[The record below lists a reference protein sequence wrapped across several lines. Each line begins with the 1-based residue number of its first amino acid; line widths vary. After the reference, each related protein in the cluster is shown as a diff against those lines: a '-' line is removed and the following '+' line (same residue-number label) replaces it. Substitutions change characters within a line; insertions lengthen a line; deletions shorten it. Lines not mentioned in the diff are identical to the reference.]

1 MAIHIERRK
10 YKRMAVETVA
20 FAAFRPEFKKLVRI
34 KNISRSGLACEYL
47 VHKGMRQDSSESEID
62 IFLSND
68 KFYVPKLPCRVVYD
82 TKIAKDENT
91 FNHTMENRR
100 CGLKFGKLSEIQRK
114 QLEFFIENHVMGSR
128 RDYPF
133 H

>member
-1 MAIHIERRK
+1 MAIHTEHRK
-10 YKRMAVETVA
+10 HKRLGVETLA

-34 KNISRSGLACEYL
+34 RNISRSGLACEYL
-47 VHKGMRQDSSESEID
+47 VHKGMNQGSSESEID
-62 IFLSND
+62 IFLSDD

-82 TKIAKDENT
+82 TKIAKHEKI

-114 QLEFFIENHVMGSR
+114 QLEFFIENHVMGS
-128 RDYPF
+128 
-133 H
+133 